1 MMAEAY
7 LFAAVEAGSAD
18 EALESA
24 LRSAGARAAWV
35 SEVHWLGQP
44 LPAVLVDKALFGWP
58 DAPLLA
64 LFSLQAL
71 LRALQSGAAD
81 LLILGQSTPQRA
93 AALLLGS
100 PAAVGRWN
108 LPPLAR
114 LEPIPLNQP
123 SADAFLAGLAAQSA
137 ARLEDTQGETLALAA
152 CTGLAESD
160 LRAAFAGTALR
171 PGEGLREAAGLVH
184 EMIKLRARTAL
195 LAGFRAQRGQGGLG
209 LWIERL

>member
-1 MMAEAY
+1 MPEAY
-7 LFAAVEAGSAD
+7 LFAAVEARSAD
-18 EALESA
+18 EVLESV
-24 LRSAGARAAWV
+24 LRSADARAAWV

-44 LPAVLVDKALFGWP
+44 LPVLRAALADKALFGWP

-64 LFSLQAL
+64 LFSLESL

-81 LLILGQSTPQRA
+81 LLILGESTPDGA

-123 SADAFLAGLAAQSA
+123 SADGFLDGLAAHSA
-137 ARLEDTQGETLALAA
+137 ARLEDTQA
-152 CTGLAESD
+152 
-160 LRAAFAGTALR
+160 
-171 PGEGLREAAGLVH
+171 
-184 EMIKLRARTAL
+184 
-195 LAGFRAQRGQGGLG
+195 
-209 LWIERL
+209 